1 MDEHL
6 GLRERKKARTRRA
19 ISEAAITLFLERGYD
34 DVPVAEIAEAA
45 EVSKRTLFTYFPTKD
60 DLVLHRFAD
69 HEDEAARV
77 VRERAAGEAPL
88 DALQRHLHDA
98 LDRRDPISGLC
109 DVPAVV
115 AFYRLVLETP
125 ALRAAMLRY
134 QSGSVD
140 ALAAALLNAAP
151 GAPQP
156 ELTARL
162 AATQVQAVLR
172 ELADGNQQRI
182 AAGSSAEDLAPT
194 ARAEADLAFALLRS
208 GLTPYTGQADA
219 TPHSE

>member
-19 ISEAAITLFLERGYD
+19 ISEAAIALFLERGYD
-34 DVPVAEIAEAA
+34 EVPVAEVAEAA
-45 EVSKRTLFTYFPTKD
+45 EVSKRTLFAYFPTKD

-77 VRERAAGEAPL
+77 VRERADGEAPL
-88 DALQRHLHDA
+88 DALQRHLRDA

-125 ALRAAMLRY
+125 ALRAALLRY
-134 QSGSVD
+134 QAGSVD
-140 ALAAALLNAAP
+140 TLAAALLPTTRAV
-151 GAPQP
+151 PQP

-162 AATQVQAVLR
+162 AANQIQAVLR
-172 ELADGNQQRI
+172 ERAHGNQQRI
-182 AAGSSAEDLAPT
+182 AAGRSADELAPL
-194 ARAEADLAFALLRS
+194 AREEADLAFRLLRG
-208 GLTPYTGQADA
+208 GLAEYAG
-219 TPHSE
+219 